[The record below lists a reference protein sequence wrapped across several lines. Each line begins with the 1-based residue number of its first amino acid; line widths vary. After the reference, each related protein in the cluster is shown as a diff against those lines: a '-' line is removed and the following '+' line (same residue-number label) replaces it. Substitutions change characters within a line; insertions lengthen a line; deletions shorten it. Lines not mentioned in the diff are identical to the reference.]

1 MLQCKN
7 IIAEEDFMHSII
19 KSTFYIAF
27 IIISF
32 VVSTNMLLRSKGN
45 KKVKIFGFMVL
56 LLAIGESFHLVPRIM
71 EIFTSGTDNYTKL
84 IETGRFIAS
93 LSIVFVYLLL
103 YWFWKVYNRV
113 SSLNIHNIGLVVLG
127 ILSLSLSVIFHDTS
141 NTILVFLRNLPTLV
155 FGALVVLQIKNL
167 NSDTNTQ
174 PFKYLWIPVLLA
186 LVFTVSFEL
195 LSIPYPFFI
204 ILMMPKTLMN
214 IWIVVMG
221 YMAYKKDLI

>member
-1 MLQCKN
+1 
-7 IIAEEDFMHSII
+7 
-19 KSTFYIAF
+19 
-27 IIISF
+27 
-32 VVSTNMLLRSKGN
+32 MLLRSKGN

-113 SSLNIHNIGLVVLG
+113 SSLNIYNIGLVVLG